1 MSDDSTT
8 EFQQLWKK
16 YSKED
21 FWNRVTEWWESARR
35 SRIVMLLA
43 MHHDQETPLSLI
55 VEKVGEPEDFVLGV
69 LNDLERN
76 GQVRCSDNAPKE
88 YRIADED
95 RFLEY
100 VGQCCQRTSAA
111 AGLLSTLAS
120 WSTSKK

>member
-1 MSDDSTT
+1 MSDGSTT

-21 FWNRVTEWWESARR
+21 LWNRVTEWWESARR
-35 SRIVMLLA
+35 TRIVMLLA
-43 MHHDQETPLSLI
+43 MHHDEELPLSLI
-55 VEKVGEPEDFVLGV
+55 VEKVGESEDFVLSV

-76 GQVRCSDNAPKE
+76 GQVSSTGDAPKK
-88 YRIADED
+88 YRILDED
-95 RFLEY
+95 KFLEY
-100 VGQCCQRTSAA
+100 ISQCCQRTSAA